1 MRFDLT
7 DLRLFLAV
15 ADTGSITHGAAEVG
29 LSLPAASERLRDME
43 AAGQVMLLERGRRGG
58 EKRRERER
66 RRKREGKEKKRGGGG
81 VARGGLPP
89 RHWNITIAI
98 RMSI

>member
-43 AAGQVMLLERGRRGG
+43 AAGQVMLLERGRR
-58 EKRRERER
+58 
-66 RRKREGKEKKRGGGG
+66 
-81 VARGGLPP
+81 A
-89 RHWNITIAI
+89 
-98 RMSI
+98 